1 MRKRKGQGRGGR
13 EKRMEGQRERGGANA
28 NKPNVYRCMRKVQ
41 NDSNG
46 KGRSK
51 SHSHSQHKRK
61 KSKDT
66 DDLK

>member
-1 MRKRKGQGRGGR
+1 MRKGKGRGGIY
-13 EKRMEGQRERGGANA
+13 KRGRREREREGANGD
-28 NKPNVYRCMRKVQ
+28 KPTVHRCMRKVQ
-41 NDSNG
+41 SDSNG
-46 KGRSK
+46 KGRSE